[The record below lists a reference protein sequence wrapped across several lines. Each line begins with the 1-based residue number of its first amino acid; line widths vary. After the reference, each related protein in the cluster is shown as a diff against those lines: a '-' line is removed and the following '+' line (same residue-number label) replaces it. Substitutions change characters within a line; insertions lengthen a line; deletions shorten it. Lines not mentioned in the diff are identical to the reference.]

1 MVPVRFQSNSLKT
14 YASGPFLDCYARY
27 LMIPFQVRSY
37 GPCSTSQCLQDTYEG
52 PTKAE
57 VGVQADNNFVAHF
70 RNERNHRLGQPAE
83 HAIIKYG
90 RRSKMAVH
98 G

>member
-1 MVPVRFQSNSLKT
+1 
-14 YASGPFLDCYARY
+14 
-27 LMIPFQVRSY
+27 MIPFQVRSY

-70 RNERNHRLGQPAE
+70 RNERNHRLGQ
-83 HAIIKYG
+83 
-90 RRSKMAVH
+90 RLNMRSLSTVEGAKWRFTAKA
-98 G
+98 